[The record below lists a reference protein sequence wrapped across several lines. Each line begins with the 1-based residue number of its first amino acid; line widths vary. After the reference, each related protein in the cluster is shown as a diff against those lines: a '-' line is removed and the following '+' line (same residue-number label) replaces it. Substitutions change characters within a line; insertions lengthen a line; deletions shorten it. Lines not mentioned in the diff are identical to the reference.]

1 MKKRT
6 YTKKDIVKLVA
17 NQTHTSYDQTSPYVN
32 EIFSAIREMMSKDYD
47 NIRIEVRNFG
57 VFEVKP
63 TKAKPRAR
71 NPRTNEEV
79 FVPAHKKSHFKPGK
93 ILKQH
98 LKKPL

>member
-1 MKKRT
+1 
-6 YTKKDIVKLVA
+6 V
-17 NQTHTSYDQTSPYVN
+17 
-32 EIFSAIREMMSKDYD
+32 IREKMSRDYD

-79 FVPAHKKSHFKPGK
+79 YVPAHKKSHFKPGK
-93 ILKQH
+93 LLKQH
-98 LKKPL
+98 LKQPI